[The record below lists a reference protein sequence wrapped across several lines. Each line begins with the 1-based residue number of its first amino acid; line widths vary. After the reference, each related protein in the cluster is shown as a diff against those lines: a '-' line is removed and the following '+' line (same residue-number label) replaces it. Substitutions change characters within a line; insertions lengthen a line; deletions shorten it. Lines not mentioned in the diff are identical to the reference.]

1 MELEV
6 NEIKALEPIKFNYE
20 DIKKWVI
27 EKTSEYKKMTYTEET
42 ITLAKADRA
51 TLNKVSKAINDQKI
65 KVKNKL
71 LEPYTDFENKCKE
84 LMSIICDASSCIDSQ
99 IKLFEN
105 MEDQK
110 KKEEILTYFNEK
122 IKNYK
127 DLIVFEKIFNN
138 QWLNKTYSIKKVKED
153 IDHIIAKTNTDLGVI
168 DTQFTEDSI
177 NKQVK
182 SEYFE
187 NIDNASVLTIAI
199 LKGNT
204 IIENNKKLEELKQKE
219 TIVNAIPDI
228 SKKEIL
234 EHKGEFAEQVRVLDF
249 RVWVTDGEMMKLK
262 NFLITNGIKYGKVD

>member
-127 DLIVFEKIFNN
+127 DLIVFKKIFNN

-219 TIVNAIPDI
+219 TLVNAIPDI
-228 SKKEIL
+228 SKEEIL
-234 EHKGEFAEQVRVLDF
+234 EHKGEFAEPIRVLDF
-249 RVWVTDGEMMKLK
+249 RVWVTDYQMLKLK
-262 NFLITNGIKYGKVD
+262 KFLIINKIKYGKVD